1 VASTACEL
9 ARIGS
14 DRASFVLRSSPVNA
28 GLYFLRYSTIYHSAS
43 CFGIPGE
50 FIIAKKTSPIAIAYR
65 ATRRPRQDVMRY
77 LKNIPLATALGPAVE
92 VIVIVTWPEIF
103 QIR

>member
-1 VASTACEL
+1 MVASTACEL

-43 CFGIPGE
+43 CFGILGE
-50 FIIAKKTSPIAIAYR
+50 FIIAKKTSSSIAYR

-77 LKNIPLATALGPAVE
+77 LKNIPLAMALGPAVE
-92 VIVIVTWPEIF
+92 VTVIVTWPEIF